1 VALVSVGSNVVRA
14 RATRWFITSA
24 APLAHHRSFRD
35 DLSRDSMREMGVD
48 VAADQVYP
56 DLAFS
61 LPNPPGTAPTGT
73 VGVGVMAYYGS
84 NDDRAEADQL
94 HPHYVDTMTR
104 FVHWL
109 LDRGR
114 RVRLYTTD
122 QEDQPILRA
131 LLADVQAQR
140 TGDPDIEVEPV
151 STLSE
156 LMLRLAAVDTVVGS
170 RYHNVLCALKLS
182 KPTLAIGYAAKHDVL
197 MRDMGL
203 GDFCEPARSVDLN
216 RLIAKFEI

>member
-1 VALVSVGSNVVRA
+1 
-14 RATRWFITSA
+14 
-24 APLAHHRSFRD
+24 
-35 DLSRDSMREMGVD
+35 
-48 VAADQVYP
+48 
-56 DLAFS
+56 
-61 LPNPPGTAPTGT
+61 
-73 VGVGVMAYYGS
+73 
-84 NDDRAEADQL
+84 
-94 HPHYVDTMTR
+94 MTR

-170 RYHNVLCALKLS
+170 RYHNVLCALKWS

-197 MRDMGL
+197 MRGMGL

-216 RLIAKFEI
+216 RLIAKFEILERDREGLGQHPGRAKCRKTQQLDAQFAALSRLLAARPNPTRKRRWSHA